1 MKKQKTIVLF
11 AVSFLLFAIDLGC
24 TYNTFAVRGVPIV
37 FEVNTTFRDW
47 VIHDGWA
54 ISVGKF
60 TLLKTLLF
68 SLCGWLIFKTRSH
81 VVTFIMAQC
90 SVSNHLI
97 AISSHPTLW
106 WMQDLEMR
114 SFLLKM
120 IAALSL
126 FLTYFGIRYLRA
138 RPEEDQALPSSLTPD
153 ALPLR
158 TLRTWHNESP
168 AEALLVRTAPR

>member
-1 MKKQKTIVLF
+1 MGEPMKKQKTIVFF

-24 TYNTFAVRGVPIV
+24 TYNTFAVRGIPIA

-47 VIHDGWA
+47 VIQDGWI

-60 TLLKTLLF
+60 TLLKTFLF
-68 SLCGWLIFKTRSH
+68 SLCGWLIFRTRSH

-106 WMQDLEMR
+106 WMHDLEMR
-114 SFLLKM
+114 SLLLKI
-120 IAALSL
+120 IAVLSL
-126 FLTYFGIRYLRA
+126 LLTYFGIRYLRA
-138 RPEEDQALPSSLTPD
+138 RPGEDQPLP
-153 ALPLR
+153 
-158 TLRTWHNESP
+158 P
-168 AEALLVRTAPR
+168 AFDPEMITCNQN